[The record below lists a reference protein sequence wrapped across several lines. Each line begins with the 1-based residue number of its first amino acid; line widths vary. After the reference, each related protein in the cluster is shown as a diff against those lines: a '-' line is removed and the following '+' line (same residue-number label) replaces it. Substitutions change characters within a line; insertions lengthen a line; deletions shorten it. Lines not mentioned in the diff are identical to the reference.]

1 MNDRIEQLTRNYL
14 DSLNMPRYSLDDNQ
28 RQGIIRTSTQ
38 TNWIIFNKYSMMN
51 QYSSGADATYDIIS
65 SPLQT
70 LLQEQLKVY
79 HSSNWKDNFLTAN
92 ENPNSI
98 SLNNIRI
105 KLFNIIRGREISWN
119 LEEWVAID
127 KNAMGEGFGA
137 VTMDIDNVDLTMGV
151 QQIKSARRL
160 DN

>member
-1 MNDRIEQLTRNYL
+1 
-14 DSLNMPRYSLDDNQ
+14 
-28 RQGIIRTSTQ
+28 
-38 TNWIIFNKYSMMN
+38 MN
-51 QYSSGADATYDIIS
+51 QYSFGADATYDIIS

-79 HSSNWKDNFLTAN
+79 HSSNWKGNFLTAN